1 MMIDTHDLF
10 TRADNFTGSIQH
22 LTRDAFMHR
31 ARTIRLVLTD
41 NDGVLT
47 DGGVYYSERG
57 EELKRYSI
65 RDGMGVERLRAH
77 GIETGIMTG
86 EVSPNLVERARK
98 LKITEL
104 HLGVKDKTAALEI
117 LLEER
122 GLTVH
127 DIAYI
132 GDDIND
138 HAVMTKISQH
148 GLTFTPA
155 DAMPAIRALAQY
167 VCGAP
172 GGRGAFRDAAEALIA
187 LGGHRP
193 SML

>member
-1 MMIDTHDLF
+1 MQHETHDLF
-10 TRADNFTGSIQH
+10 THAENYTGSIQH
-22 LTRDAFMHR
+22 LTRDAFVHR
-31 ARTIRLVLTD
+31 ARMIRLVLTD

-65 RDGMGVERLRAH
+65 RDGMGVERLRVH

-86 EVSPNLVERARK
+86 EVSPNLAERARK
-98 LKITEL
+98 LRIAEL
-104 HLGVKDKTAALEI
+104 HLGVKDKASALEA
-117 LLEER
+117 LLEAR
-122 GLTVH
+122 GLTLH
-127 DIAYI
+127 EIAYV

-138 HAVMTKISQH
+138 HAVMTKIALH
-148 GLTFTPA
+148 GLTFAPA
-155 DAMPAIRALAQY
+155 DAMPAIRSLAQY

-172 GGRGAFRDAAEALIA
+172 GGRGAFRDAAEAIIS

-193 SML
+193 KHL